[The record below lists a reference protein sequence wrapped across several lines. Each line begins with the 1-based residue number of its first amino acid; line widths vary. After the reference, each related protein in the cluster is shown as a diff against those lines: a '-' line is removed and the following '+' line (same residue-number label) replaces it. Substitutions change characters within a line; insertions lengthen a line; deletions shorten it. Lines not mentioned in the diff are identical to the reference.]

1 MDKLITYLGLKQDY
15 DFEDYAMKIFMKG
28 KRMHGSYWEHL
39 NVRKL
44 SNLINKKTHVPYS
57 FFIFKNGWKHRNH
70 ENFKLVWYE
79 DMIEDLPKVIR
90 EIADFIGYKVI

>member
-44 SNLINKKTHVPYS
+44 SNLIKKTCPI
-57 FFIFKNGWKHRNH
+57 FFFHFQGWL
-70 ENFKLVWYE
+70 EE
-79 DMIEDLPKVIR
+79 TSQP
-90 EIADFIGYKVI
+90 

>member
-1 MDKLITYLGLKQDY
+1 MDKLIAYLGLKQDY

-44 SNLINKKTHVPYS
+44 SNLIS
-57 FFIFKNGWKHRNH
+57 
-70 ENFKLVWYE
+70 
-79 DMIEDLPKVIR
+79 
-90 EIADFIGYKVI
+90 

>member
-44 SNLINKKTHVPYS
+44 SNLINKKTTCPI
-57 FFIFKNGWKHRNH
+57 FFFHFQEWL
-70 ENFKLVWYE
+70 ETSQ
-79 DMIEDLPKVIR
+79 P
-90 EIADFIGYKVI
+90 